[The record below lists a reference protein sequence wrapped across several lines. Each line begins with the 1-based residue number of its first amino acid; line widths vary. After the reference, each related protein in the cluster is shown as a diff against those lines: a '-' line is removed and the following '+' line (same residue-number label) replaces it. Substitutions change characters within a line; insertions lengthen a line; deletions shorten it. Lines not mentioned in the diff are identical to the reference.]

1 METEFA
7 PVAALLGGAMIG
19 LASVLLMLA
28 KGRISG
34 VSGIAMR
41 ILPPYLDAEFAG
53 GLAFVAGLVGAPLTL
68 LLAGQAVPVQ
78 ISAGPGLLLVAGLLV
93 GFGAVWGN
101 GCTSGHGVCGLARL
115 SLRSL
120 VAVAVF
126 MAVAIATVY
135 VVRHGL

>member
-28 KGRISG
+28 KGRIAG

-53 GLAFVAGLVGAPLTL
+53 RLAFVAGLVGAPLTL